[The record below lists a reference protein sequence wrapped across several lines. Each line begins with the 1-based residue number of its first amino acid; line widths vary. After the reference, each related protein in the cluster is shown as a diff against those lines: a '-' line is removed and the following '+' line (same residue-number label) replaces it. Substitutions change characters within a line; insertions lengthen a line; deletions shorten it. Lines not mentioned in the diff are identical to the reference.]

1 MSKKMKVRVLK
12 KRCKFCKGARK
23 RILETSLE
31 PEIHFYESTPE
42 EISESKIDAVFGY
55 NFYED
60 GNSYTISVSSY
71 NEKYDVPG
79 KDSDPLMFSIDIP
92 IRYCPIC
99 GRRLRGGRLP
109 DDYREDTRFAD
120 AKETKWDI

>member
-12 KRCKFCKGARK
+12 KRCKFCKDARK

-31 PEIHFYESTPE
+31 PEVHFYESTPK

-60 GNSYTISVSSY
+60 GNSYTINVTSY

-79 KDSDPLMFSIDIP
+79 KDSDPCMFSIDIP

-109 DDYREDTRFAD
+109 DDYREDMRFTD

>member
-42 EISESKIDAVFGY
+42 EISGSKVDAVFSY

-60 GNSYTISVSSY
+60 GNSYAINVFSY
-71 NEKYDVPG
+71 NDKYDVPDE
-79 KDSDPLMFSIDIP
+79 DSCPLMFSIDIP

-109 DDYREDTRFAD
+109 DSYKEDTRFAD